1 MEEPEPWYQL
11 WQGALTLRP
20 FLQSFPTGWNSELL
34 LSRKSVAWRFN
45 FSDLAEMY
53 QYPRATVAASVAA
66 SVAAAVAAAAG
77 MQSDGYFLPYWRSSP
92 CI

>member
-11 WQGALTLRP
+11 WQGAMTLRSLRP

-34 LSRKSVAWRFN
+34 LSRKNVAWRFN

-66 SVAAAVAAAAG
+66 AAG